1 MLRSLRWLENQDR
14 GFSPDHQ
21 LSFRVA
27 LSGPELSKS
36 SQRAAYYQRMLDRI
50 RALPGARAV
59 AATNNLPVDGYRQ
72 VGMYFQPAGSAA
84 LNSIERPSA
93 AVDMINPGYFHAL
106 GIPIIRGREF
116 ELRDHESAPPVAII
130 SNSLARQFFPGQN
143 PVGRKLT
150 VGDAEIPAEIVGVAG
165 DIRYLTKRPM
175 DSVEIYLPYAQRNW
189 PAIHVVVRTDG
200 DPGSMAPAVRAALL
214 DGGWRQPISD
224 VRTMTERVDRVNGRA
239 RLNSL
244 LATTFAVI
252 ALVLA
257 GVGIYG
263 VMSYSVVQ
271 RSKEIGIRMALGATR
286 GDILRWIVRQAMVLA
301 AAGVAIGLA
310 GHFALARLLRSLLY
324 GTSPNDVS
332 TWMGSA
338 ALLGLIAIVASYIP
352 ARRAMRSDP
361 VTALRAE

>member
-1 MLRSLRWLENQDR
+1 
-14 GFSPDHQ
+14 
-21 LSFRVA
+21 
-27 LSGPELSKS
+27 
-36 SQRAAYYQRMLDRI
+36 
-50 RALPGARAV
+50 
-59 AATNNLPVDGYRQ
+59 
-72 VGMYFQPAGSAA
+72 
-84 LNSIERPSA
+84 
-93 AVDMINPGYFHAL
+93 
-106 GIPIIRGREF
+106 
-116 ELRDHESAPPVAII
+116 
-130 SNSLARQFFPGQN
+130 
-143 PVGRKLT
+143 
-150 VGDAEIPAEIVGVAG
+150 
-165 DIRYLTKRPM
+165 M

-214 DGGWRQPISD
+214 DAGWRQPISD

-310 GHFALARLLRSLLY
+310 GHFALARVLRSLLY

-338 ALLGLIAIVASYIP
+338 ALLGLIAVIASYIP